1 MKTFAAICFA
11 AVSVLTLAGC
21 STLSNGASDAKTV
34 AEEHPIAVD
43 TQVVTLTIPVENA
56 AAGLSTTDRA
66 RVRAFAD
73 HYLRIGHGP
82 VSVTAPTGSRGDA
95 AARDAA
101 ADARTVL
108 DATGVDPADVEFASY
123 RSAEDKRELVLSFT
137 RYVATPPAC
146 GDWSPTFKRDFKNLS
161 SPNYGC
167 ATQSNLAAMIADP
180 RDLSQPADGT
190 PPDANARAR
199 MIGAYRRGEKTAS
212 ETDTEIQAEIS
223 E

>member
-1 MKTFAAICFA
+1 MKSFAVALFV
-11 AVSVLTLAGC
+11 AVSAALSAGC
-21 STLSNGASDAKTV
+21 STLSNSADDAKGV

-56 AAGLSTTDRA
+56 VAGLSSTDRA

-82 VSVTAPTGSRGDA
+82 VSVTTPTGSRGDA
-95 AARDAA
+95 SAQSAS
-101 ADARTVL
+101 ADARAVL
-108 DATGVDPADVEFASY
+108 DAAGVDAAEIQSTTY
-123 RSAEDKRELVLSFT
+123 RSAEEKRELVLSFT

-146 GDWSPTFKRDFKNLS
+146 GDWSPTFKRDFKNLT

-180 RDLSQPADGT
+180 RDLVQPADET
-190 PPDANARAR
+190 PADANARGR
-199 MIGAYRRGEKTAS
+199 MIGAYRRGEKTQS
-212 ETDTEIQAEIS
+212 ETDADIKAEIS